1 MARTEASTP
10 STSPSNNT
18 PVGTDFKKEASLG
31 YSMQANVEGAKSGVI
46 SLLTGLLGVYFTAAM
61 WMELQDSLGIL
72 IGAPL
77 AVVVTTTMLI
87 IFQSKK
93 QQKEIHLNG
102 SYDLNESF
110 LNDNTDPLG
119 AQKGRNPVMFIV
131 LLYLFVVVM
140 NEAAGTG
147 LLFG

>member
-1 MARTEASTP
+1 MHHP
-10 STSPSNNT
+10 SFNLSLKHEEKRDRIQKGGILSRIMQNT
-18 PVGTDFKKEASLG
+18 I
-31 YSMQANVEGAKSGVI
+31 EGAKSNTI
-46 SLLTGLLGVYFTAAM
+46 SLLTGLLGIYFTASM
-61 WMELQDSLGIL
+61 WVELQDSLGLL

-87 IFQSKK
+87 IFQSKR
-93 QQKEIHLNG
+93 QQKEIQLNG
-102 SYDLNESF
+102 SYDLDESF
-110 LNDNTDPLG
+110 LSQNTDPLG

-147 LLFG
+147 LLLN

>member
-1 MARTEASTP
+1 MSSITMENAVESAKA
-10 STSPSNNT
+10 
-18 PVGTDFKKEASLG
+18 GT
-31 YSMQANVEGAKSGVI
+31 I
-46 SLLTGLLGVYFTAAM
+46 SFLTGLLGIYFTASM
-61 WMELQDSLGIL
+61 WVELQDSLGLL

-87 IFQSKK
+87 IFQSKR
-93 QQKEIHLNG
+93 QQKERHLNG

-110 LNDNTDPLG
+110 LNENTDPLG

-131 LLYLFVVVM
+131 LLYLFVVVI

-147 LLFG
+147 LFLN

>member
-1 MARTEASTP
+1 
-10 STSPSNNT
+10 
-18 PVGTDFKKEASLG
+18 
-31 YSMQANVEGAKSGVI
+31 MQANVEGAKSGII

-87 IFQSKK
+87 IFQSKR

-119 AQKGRNPVMFIV
+119 VQKGRNPVMFIV

-147 LLFG
+147 LFLN

>member
-1 MARTEASTP
+1 MQ
-10 STSPSNNT
+10 NT
-18 PVGTDFKKEASLG
+18 
-31 YSMQANVEGAKSGVI
+31 VESAKSGTI
-46 SLLTGLLGVYFTAAM
+46 SLLTGLLGVYFTASM
-61 WMELQDSLGIL
+61 WVELQDSLGLL

-87 IFQSKK
+87 IFQSKR

-110 LNDNTDPLG
+110 LNENTDPLG
-119 AQKGRNPVMFIV
+119 VQKGRNPVMFIV
-131 LLYLFVVVM
+131 LLYLFVVIV

-147 LLFG
+147 LLFN

>member
-1 MARTEASTP
+1 MQ
-10 STSPSNNT
+10 NT
-18 PVGTDFKKEASLG
+18 
-31 YSMQANVEGAKSGVI
+31 VESAKSGTI
-46 SLLTGLLGVYFTAAM
+46 SLLTGILGVYFTASM
-61 WMELQDSLGIL
+61 WVEQQDSLGIL

-87 IFQSKK
+87 IFQSKR
-93 QQKEIHLNG
+93 QQKEINLNG

-110 LNDNTDPLG
+110 LHENTDPLG

-131 LLYLFVVVM
+131 LLYLFVVIM

-147 LLFG
+147 LLFN